1 MTHPS
6 TNARPGRFIAATRRA
21 VLSVTLAAGAAFA
34 GAACDK
40 ASSEQSQQA
49 QQQQKKE
56 AAPVEVSVVPVRL
69 GQLQRQVD
77 VTGTL
82 HGEEEAAISAKVS
95 GRVAAIYTDVGD
107 RVAPDEVLAELEK
120 IDYELMVRQREL
132 ALAEVLTK
140 LGLTKMGLKELPP
153 PDFDP
158 AQVPTVQR
166 AKLQADNATAQLNRS
181 KQLHQQ
187 NPPLIS
193 DQDFANIETAAAVAQ
208 SNYDVELLAAQGL
221 LAEARAR
228 KADLDL
234 AHQSLIAATIR
245 APLPGQLA
253 RQDQGNPATAP
264 TTAPASEADTYG
276 VSARMIS
283 VGEFVKEGT
292 PLFRLVDDNPVKL
305 RATAPER
312 YVAEIRPGQKVRVRV
327 EAYDRDFWGQVS
339 RTNPQIDPLNRMFQ
353 FEVLVENPDRL
364 LKPGGFAR
372 ASVMSSMRD
381 NVVFVPHQ
389 AVYTFAGVS
398 KVFIVRDG
406 KAAEAIVETGQ
417 RVGDEVQ
424 IVKGLDGAEQVA
436 VTGVNRLTNGSPVAL
451 VERSTAA
458 Q

>member
-1 MTHPS
+1 MVC
-6 TNARPGRFIAATRRA
+6 GGG
-21 VLSVTLAAGAAFA
+21 LLAAG
-34 GAACDK
+34 CDRGG
-40 ASSEQSQQA
+40 EGQQQA
-49 QQQQKKE
+49 QQKKD
-56 AAPVEVSVVPVRL
+56 APPVEVSVLPVRL
-69 GQLQRQVD
+69 GQLQSYVD

-82 HGEEEAAISAKVS
+82 HGEEDAAISVKVS
-95 GRVAAIYTDVGD
+95 GRVAAIYKDVGD
-107 RVAPDEVLAELEK
+107 RVAPNEVLAELEK
-120 IDYELMVRQREL
+120 TDYELMVRQREL

-140 LGLTKMGLKELPP
+140 LGLKELPS

-158 AQVPTVQR
+158 AKVPTVQR

-193 DQDFANIETAAAVAQ
+193 DQEFANVETAAAVAH
-208 SNYDVELLAAQGL
+208 SNHDVELLAVQGL
-221 LAEARAR
+221 AAEARAR

-245 APLPGQLA
+245 APLPGQFA
-253 RQDQGNPATAP
+253 REDPRRAGAAP
-264 TTAPASEADTYG
+264 STAPATVAAADTYG
-276 VSARMIS
+276 VSSRLIS
-283 VGEFVKEGT
+283 VGEFIKEGT
-292 PLFRLVDDNPVKL
+292 AAFRLVDDDPVKL

-312 YVAEIRPGQKVRVRV
+312 HVAEIRPGQKVRVRV
-327 EAYDRDFWGQVS
+327 EAYDREFWGQVS

-353 FEVLVENPDRL
+353 FEVLVENPERL

-372 ASVMSSMRD
+372 ASVMTSMQD
-381 NVVFVPHQ
+381 NVVFVPQQ

-398 KVFIVRDG
+398 KVFVVREG

-424 IVKGLDGAEQVA
+424 IVKGLKGAERVA
-436 VTGVNRLTNGSPVAL
+436 VTGVNRLTNGSAVAL

-458 Q
+458 RAE

>member
-1 MTHPS
+1 MTHSSS
-6 TNARPGRFIAATRRA
+6 TNARPGRFIAAATRRA
-21 VLSVTLAAGAAFA
+21 VVSITLAGAVFA
-34 GAACDK
+34 AAACDK
-40 ASSEQSQQA
+40 GSEQPQQQA
-49 QQQQKKE
+49 QKKD
-56 AAPVEVSVVPVRL
+56 AAPIEVSVVPVRL

-82 HGEEEAAISAKVS
+82 HGEEDAAISAKVS
-95 GRVAAIYTDVGD
+95 GRIAAIYKDVGD
-107 RVAPDEVLAELEK
+107 RVAPNEVLAELEK
-120 IDYELMVRQREL
+120 TDYELMVRQREL

-140 LGLTKMGLKELPP
+140 LGLKELPP

-158 AQVPTVQR
+158 AKVPTVQR
-166 AKLQADNATAQLNRS
+166 ARLQADNATAQLNRS

-187 NPPLIS
+187 KPPLIS
-193 DQDFANIETAAAVAQ
+193 DQDFANIETAAAVAA

-221 LAEARAR
+221 VAEARAR
-228 KADLDL
+228 NADLEL

-245 APLPGQLA
+245 APRAGQLA
-253 RQDQGNPATAP
+253 RQDQRNATAP
-264 TTAPASEADTYG
+264 STAPAANGAVHTYG
-276 VSARMIS
+276 VSSRMIS
-283 VGEFVKEGT
+283 VGEFIKEGS
-292 PLFRLVDDNPVKL
+292 PAFRLVDDNPVKL

-312 YVAEIRPGQKVRVRV
+312 HVAEISPGQKVRVRV
-327 EAYDRDFWGQVS
+327 EAYAQDFWGQVS

-372 ASVMSSMRD
+372 GSVLTSMQD
-381 NVVFVPHQ
+381 NVVFVPQQ

-398 KVFIVRDG
+398 KVFVVREG
-406 KAAEAIVETGQ
+406 KAAEAIVETGK

-424 IVKGLDGAEQVA
+424 IVKGLQGTEQVA
-436 VTGVNRLTNGSPVAL
+436 VTGVNRLTNGTPVAL